1 VLAVRQYIAM
11 ANRTRRA
18 SRRRLRTSQEAR
30 LSTARSAA
38 RRPDS
43 WAVAALAST
52 VLFVPVWLAALAV
65 FWFALRLVLVLPF
78 WLFALGH
85 LALGLTL
92 LSRTMQ
98 RVFLARLLGARRP
111 TPAEHRLLEPLWQE
125 VLLRTRLSPAHFVLA
140 VSDSDELNAFAGG
153 GNLVVVTT
161 GAMRG
166 LPGRELQGVLAHEV
180 GHHLGLY
187 GVALTIGY
195 WLALP
200 AMALARIGFFLQN
213 VAQAA
218 TDSFARGSS
227 VLTVAGTTLS
237 LLLRAVAWL
246 FLLGVMAWQ
255 AVGGVVARS
264 AELRADERAVELG
277 FGRELAAAMRRSAVD
292 EPSAASRTRADKVF
306 GAHPPIRT
314 RIARVEA
321 LTRRARARRDERA
334 PG

>member
-1 VLAVRQYIAM
+1 M
-11 ANRTRRA
+11 
-18 SRRRLRTSQEAR
+18 
-30 LSTARSAA
+30 STARSAA

-43 WAVAALAST
+43 WSIAAFGST
-52 VLFVPVWLAALAV
+52 LLFVPVWLLALAV
-65 FWFALRLVLVLPF
+65 FWLALRIVVKVPF
-78 WLFALGH
+78 WLFALVH

-98 RVFLARLLGARRP
+98 QVFLARLLGARRP
-111 TPAEHRLLEPLWQE
+111 TATERRVLEPLWQD
-125 VLLRTRLSPAHFVLA
+125 VLLHTRLSPAHFVLA
-140 VSDSDELNAFAGG
+140 VSDSDELNAYACG

-161 GAMRG
+161 GAMHG

-200 AMALARIGFFLQN
+200 AVALARIGFFLQN

-227 VLTVAGTTLS
+227 VLTAIGTTVS
-237 LLLRAVAWL
+237 ILLRAVSWV

-255 AVGGVVARS
+255 AVGSVVSRS
-264 AELRADERAVELG
+264 AEFRADERAVELG
-277 FGRELAAAMRRSAVD
+277 FGRELAAAMRRSAAD
-292 EPSAASRTRADKVF
+292 EPALASRTRADRVF

-321 LTRRARARRDERA
+321 LTRRLRHEA
-334 PG
+334 